1 MVIPEF
7 ILEKKS
13 TYTDHDRMFKEL
25 IKTFFQE
32 FVEAFFPNIY
42 PFIDFSTVTFLEQE
56 VFTDILKGEKRQIDI
71 LAEVTLQDEERLI
84 LIHIEPQ
91 SSYQKEF
98 HERMFIYCSRLYEKH
113 RKTILPISIF
123 SYNDVKEVPDQFT
136 IALPSITI
144 VKFNYLQLHLIK
156 KNWRNF
162 IYSDNPAAAA
172 LLSKMGYTEE
182 ERVQV
187 RLEFLRMVSRMELDP
202 AKTQL
207 LYGFF
212 DSYLKLNEEEEK
224 QMREEVS
231 KLPKEEAD
239 RVLELPNYYFDK
251 GIEKGIE
258 KGLKKVVYSMFEKD
272 FPDEVIADI
281 TNLNIDE
288 IKKLRG
294 KFNKNH

>member
-1 MVIPEF
+1 
-7 ILEKKS
+7 
-13 TYTDHDRMFKEL
+13 HD
-25 IKTFFQE
+25 
-32 FVEAFFPNIY
+32 A
-42 PFIDFSTVTFLEQE
+42 
-56 VFTDILKGEKRQIDI
+56 
-71 LAEVTLQDEERLI
+71 
-84 LIHIEPQ
+84 
-91 SSYQKEF
+91 
-98 HERMFIYCSRLYEKH
+98 
-113 RKTILPISIF
+113 LPIF
-123 SYNDVKEVPDQFT
+123 
-136 IALPSITI
+136 
-144 VKFNYLQLHLIK
+144 HLIK